1 MEGGLRRLHQD
12 AMLILRRTMTS
23 VLTVVA
29 VGLPASAFA
38 ANGGSVSVGGDNN
51 GGWIDTTVT
60 LPAIPPAAPQRGARA
75 STGGSGVT
83 CSWIED
89 TENAQSLWDW
99 LGAGDPDGTW
109 YDVICSDGTIYIAL
123 YVPPASDSVPPA
135 VVLAGSLA
143 RTIANRLQLPEPRV
157 GQNPAGQ
164 ALVSLPTWWWVEP
177 SSWRV
182 LRQRTAAGPVWAEV
196 TATPVSSSWDP
207 GDGGEPLLCSGPGV
221 AYDRSRPE
229 NVQSTYCS
237 YTYRRSTAEQ
247 PQTGPDVNDRF
258 FTVTVSTRWQVTWRG
273 AGDSGGTL
281 PVLSRSS
288 SFPVAVAQRQTVV
301 TGGSG

>member
-1 MEGGLRRLHQD
+1 MLWLLSLAVPTAAQPDDAAVVVEGDKFGGYVDTAITLPSKD
-12 AMLILRRTMTS
+12 TS
-23 VLTVVA
+23 TA
-29 VGLPASAFA
+29 RPA
-38 ANGGSVSVGGDNN
+38 GSVGSHGDQN
-51 GGWIDTTVT
+51 
-60 LPAIPPAAPQRGARA
+60 R
-75 STGGSGVT
+75 VT

-89 TENAQSLWDW
+89 TEKAQSLWDW

-109 YDVICSDGTIYIAL
+109 YDVICSDGSIYIAL

-164 ALVSLPTWWWVEP
+164 VLVSLPTWWWVEP

-207 GDGGEPLLCSGPGV
+207 GDGAEPLLCSGPGV

-229 NVQSTYCS
+229 SVQSTYCS

-247 PQTGPDVNDRF
+247 PQTGPDINDRF

-281 PVLSRSS
+281 PVLTRSS